1 MSDRSTPGEPV
12 GPSAASLEDAGRPVS
27 ASDPKASAPRDG
39 DEEAS
44 RESDTPAD
52 NEQVRVRRAK
62 LAELREAGPA
72 FPNDFQPDSSCAALV
87 AGFGALEGTE
97 VEEKSGLYRLG
108 GRLVAIRD
116 FGKTTFLKLQDGS
129 GEIQLFANKGQL
141 GDETYALAKKLDT
154 GDIVGVAGRLFRTKT
169 GELTLR
175 LESLRLLVKSLRP
188 LPEKW
193 HGLQDKEARYRQ
205 RYVDL
210 IVNEDVRRT
219 FRRRAAVI
227 SCMRRFF
234 ADEGYLEVETP
245 LLQPIAGGAAAKPF
259 VTHHN
264 ALSMDLFMRIAPEL
278 YLKRLVVGGF
288 ERVYEI
294 GRMFRN
300 EGISLQHNPEFTM
313 CEFYQAWATC
323 EDLIALTRR
332 MFASLAREI
341 TGSEQVA
348 YGDVTLDFADMKR
361 VEMVEAVAAALGV
374 SRGEALDVE
383 VLAAAADRLGIE
395 PKKRQPGLGLLADV
409 FEHTCEEAL
418 VQPTF
423 VTGFP
428 IEISPLARRR
438 DDDPRFVDRFELYVA
453 KREIANGFSELND
466 PEDQHERF
474 LEQARRKEAGDEE
487 ACDIDEDY
495 VRALEVGLPP
505 TAGQGIGIDRL
516 VMLLTDSSS
525 IRDVI
530 LFPHLRHEGRVR

>member
-1 MSDRSTPGEPV
+1 MSDNSTSVETDAQL
-12 GPSAASLEDAGRPVS
+12 AA
-27 ASDPKASAPRDG
+27 
-39 DEEAS
+39 
-44 RESDTPAD
+44 RES
-52 NEQVRVRRAK
+52 EQVRVRRAK
-62 LAELREAGPA
+62 LAELREGGVA
-72 FPNDFQPDSSCAALV
+72 FPNDFKPDASCERLAAE
-87 AGFGALEGTE
+87 FGSMSAEE
-97 VEEKSGLYRLG
+97 VEERSLSYSVG
-108 GRLVAIRD
+108 GRIMAVRD
-116 FGKTTFLKLQDGS
+116 FGKTTFLKLQDGGGS
-129 GEIQLFANKGQL
+129 IQLFANLAQL
-141 GDETYALAKKLDT
+141 GDEGYKLAKRLDA
-154 GDIVGVAGRLFRTKT
+154 GDIVGATGRLFRTRT

-175 LESLRLLVKSLRP
+175 LEGLRLLVKSLRP

-193 HGLQDKEARYRQ
+193 HGLVDKEARYRQ

-210 IVNEDVRRT
+210 IVNEEVRRT

-227 SCMRRFF
+227 NGVRRFLS
-234 ADEGYLEVETP
+234 DEGYLEVETP
-245 LLQPIAGGAAAKPF
+245 LLQPIAGGATAKPF

-264 ALSMDLFMRIAPEL
+264 ALSMDLFMRVAPEL

-288 ERVYEI
+288 ERVFEI

-323 EDLIALTRR
+323 EDLLGLTERMLSTLAL
-332 MFASLAREI
+332 EV

-348 YGDVTLDFADMKR
+348 YGDVVLDFSAPIRR
-361 VEMVEAVAAALGV
+361 VEMAEAVAAALGV
-374 SRGEALDVE
+374 SRDEALDLE
-383 VLAAAADRLGIE
+383 VLAGAADRLGIE

-409 FEHTCEEAL
+409 FEATCEENL

-428 IEISPLARRR
+428 IEISPLARRN
-438 DDDPRFVDRFELYVA
+438 DADPRFVDRFELYVA

-474 LEQARRKEAGDEE
+474 LEQLRRREAGDEE
-487 ACDIDEDY
+487 ANDLDEDY

-505 TAGQGIGIDRL
+505 TAGEGIGIDRL
-516 VMLLTDSSS
+516 VMLLTDSAS
-525 IRDVI
+525 IRDVL

>member
-505 TAGQGIGIDRL
+505 TAGKGIGIDRL

>member
-1 MSDRSTPGEPV
+1 MSDSSTPG
-12 GPSAASLEDAGRPVS
+12 GPEGTAAESAGDQDVAGSPPGG
-27 ASDPKASAPRDG
+27 A
-39 DEEAS
+39 EAAA
-44 RESDTPAD
+44 REV
-52 NEQVRVRRAK
+52 EQVRVRRSK
-62 LAELREAGPA
+62 LADLRAAGPA
-72 FPNDFQPDSSCAALV
+72 FPNDFQPDAACEDLV
-87 AGFGALEGTE
+87 LRFGTMEGPE
-97 VEEKSGLYRLG
+97 VEEKSGTYRLG
-108 GRLVAIRD
+108 GRLIAIRD
-116 FGKTTFLKLQDGS
+116 HGKTTFLKLQDGS
-129 GEIQLFANKGQL
+129 GSLQLFANKGQL
-141 GDETYALAKKLDT
+141 GDDAYALVKSLDS
-154 GDIVGVAGRLFRTKT
+154 GDIVGVTGRLFRTRA

-175 LESLRLLVKSLRP
+175 VESIRLMVKALRP

-219 FRRRAAVI
+219 FRRRAAVV
-227 SCMRRFF
+227 SCLRRFF

-332 MFASLAREI
+332 MFALLAREI
-341 TGSEQVA
+341 TGSEQVP
-348 YGDVTLDFADMKR
+348 YGDVTLDFGDMKR

-374 SRGEALDVE
+374 SRTEALDLA
-383 VLAAAADRLGIE
+383 VLSAAADRLGIE

-409 FEHTCEEAL
+409 FEHTCEDSL

-428 IEISPLARRR
+428 IEISPLARRS
-438 DDDPRFVDRFELYVA
+438 DADPRFVDRFELYVA

-466 PEDQHERF
+466 PEDQNERF
-474 LEQARRKEAGDEE
+474 VEQARRKDAGDEE

-516 VMLLTDSSS
+516 VMLLTDSAS